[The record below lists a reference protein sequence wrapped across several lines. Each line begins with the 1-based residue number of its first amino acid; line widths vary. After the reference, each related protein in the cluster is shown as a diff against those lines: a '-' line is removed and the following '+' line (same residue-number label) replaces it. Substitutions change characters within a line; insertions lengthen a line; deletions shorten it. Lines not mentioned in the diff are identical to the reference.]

1 MWPNRRLTDLFKI
14 EHPIVLSPMSRIG
27 SVELA
32 AAVCAAGGLGSIGC
46 ALLSPEEAARD
57 VRNMRALTDRP
68 FSLNFFC
75 HQPPA
80 ADAGKDAAW
89 LDRML
94 PYYDEYG
101 MAFDA
106 AAPRMAVDPFGEAM
120 CRLVEDARP
129 AVVSFHVGLP
139 AAPFVDRIKAA
150 GCLLISSATTVDEA
164 IWLESHGVDAVI
176 AQGTEAGGHRGTFL
190 ADDVNKV
197 IDTQLGTFA
206 LVPQIVDMV
215 RVPVI
220 AAGGVADGRGIAAAF
235 ALGAAGVQMG
245 TAYLRCP
252 ETTISPMYR
261 DALRQVRSG
270 ATVLTNVFT
279 GRAGRALKN
288 RLVSDVGPVS
298 PDAPA
303 FPGAIHATMQLAAEV
318 QRRGHADFTPFWAG
332 QASPIGSEM
341 PAEAL
346 TRALVEAALKHFRRP
361 SMGPMA

>member
-1 MWPNRRLTDLFKI
+1 MWPNRRLLDLFKI

-32 AAVCAAGGLGSIGC
+32 ASVCAAGGLGSIGC

-57 VRNMRALTDRP
+57 VRHMRALTDRP

-80 ADAGKDAAW
+80 ANAGKDAAW
-89 LDRML
+89 LERML
-94 PYYDEYG
+94 PYYEEYG
-101 MAFDA
+101 IAFDA

-120 CRLVEDARP
+120 CRLIEESRP

-139 AAPFVDRIKAA
+139 SADFVNRIKAA

-197 IDTQLGTFA
+197 IDGQLGTFA
-206 LVPQIVDMV
+206 LVPQIVDYV

-220 AAGGVADGRGIAAAF
+220 AAGGIADGRGIVAAF

-245 TAYLRCP
+245 TAYLPCP
-252 ETTISPMYR
+252 ESSISPMYR
-261 DALRQVRSG
+261 EALRHARSG

-288 RLVSDVGPVS
+288 RLVSDVGSIS
-298 PDAPA
+298 PAAPA
-303 FPGAIHATMQLAAEV
+303 FPGAIHATMQLAAEA
-318 QRRGHADFTPFWAG
+318 QRRGHGDFTPFWAG
-332 QASPIGSEM
+332 QASPIGLEL
-341 PAEAL
+341 PAETL
-346 TRALVEAALKHFRRP
+346 TNVLVEDALKHFRRI
-361 SMGPMA
+361 SIAPMA